1 MKKNVKKVAIFST
14 IGLLSVS
21 SISCSKNS
29 QFEEINSR
37 IENMTIDSTDSISL
51 TLEDEFHIS
60 ISDEASEYLDN
71 SCVQDALDG
80 HMDHGDYKELSD
92 VSYMYFSQR
101 LKEDNPEYAREN
113 LAVSYEEEPMI
124 SMNGNSYIPD
134 AMVGE
139 YLNDF
144 YLLQQGM
151 VSQDEQLPEYAFDV
165 AKDMM
170 RLAVVEVEVDSHR
183 EDNQVFVKEKKQFLI
198 LRRIQSRFIS
208 TFFFLFLK
216 LYIIIITRR
225 DEFNG

>member
-80 HMDHGDYKELSD
+80 RMDHGNYKELSD

-183 EDNQVFVKEKKQFLI
+183 EDNQVFVKEKK
-198 LRRIQSRFIS
+198 
-208 TFFFLFLK
+208 
-216 LYIIIITRR
+216 
-225 DEFNG
+225 